1 MSREKER
8 PLSDWE
14 KRLTGPQFEVCFR
27 SATEPPFSGKY
38 NDHMGDGTYR
48 CVACETNLF
57 ESTDKFNSG
66 SGWPSFTNPANDL
79 AIESHEDSSH
89 GMIRTEVKCSGC
101 GAHLGHVFP
110 DGPRPTG
117 LRYCINSLSLK
128 FEEKE

>member
-14 KRLTGPQFEVCFR
+14 KRLTRPQFEVCFR

-38 NDHMGDGTYR
+38 NDHKGAGTYR
-48 CVACETNLF
+48 CVACETHLF

-128 FEEKE
+128 FEGKE